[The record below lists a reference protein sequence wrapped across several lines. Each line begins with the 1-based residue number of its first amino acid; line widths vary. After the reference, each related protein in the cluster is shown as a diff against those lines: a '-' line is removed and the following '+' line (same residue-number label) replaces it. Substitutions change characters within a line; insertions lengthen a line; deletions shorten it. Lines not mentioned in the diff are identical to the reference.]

1 MTTAFWATLVLAG
14 IAVFSVAIK
23 FDLNAFLENRR
34 KEQFGRLMAMCP
46 HCVLAEQNGRIVVQ
60 GLVFSPPGT
69 LQAQCKRCHKVF
81 VGGLEEAWEATRVW
95 RENPG
100 ALQKAED
107 RFRRYGRRTR
117 LLVE

>member
-34 KEQFGRLMAMCP
+34 KEQLGRLKAMCP
-46 HCVLAEQNGRIVVQ
+46 HCVLAEEDGQIVVQ
-60 GLVFSPPGT
+60 GLVMSPPGT
-69 LQAQCKRCHKVF
+69 LQAQCTRCRKVF

-95 RENPG
+95 RENPR
-100 ALQKAED
+100 ALQKAEE

>member
-34 KEQFGRLMAMCP
+34 REQFARLKAMCP
-46 HCVLAEQNGRIVVQ
+46 HCVLAEEGGQTVIE
-60 GLVFSPPGT
+60 GLVISPPGT
-69 LQAQCKRCHKVF
+69 LQAHCTRCHRVF

-100 ALQKAED
+100 ALQKAEE

-117 LLVE
+117 ILVE